1 MFNFKHLLNRAS
13 PRAEATPSF
22 DFGRMLNW
30 KILRGSHEFPG
41 PDGGT
46 CVNEAAIV
54 AAGYPYTPVRR
65 IDDCPASFSR
75 PLALYAMCLN
85 EIVLSDDLRQQLLM
99 PFVTRLAGSADT
111 LEVDMERVAL
121 ILRRT
126 VSEILPQ
133 AFEWAGRNREARR
146 CRSVATIQEA
156 IAVVKELSH
165 QDWHA
170 RGVHLTGLINSISM
184 AIEDYLAF
192 RAVDAAQYAG
202 TAIADVAEVIGSVGG
217 RGAAQA
223 AEKVYRHGAVILDAA
238 LKIGNRAD
246 MIAIDLVAKRMEK
259 AKRTASE
266 ATIVTVD

>member
-13 PRAEATPSF
+13 PRTETLPPF
-22 DFGRMLNW
+22 DFGRILNW

-65 IDDCPASFSR
+65 IYDCPASFSR

-85 EIVLSDDLRQQLLM
+85 EIVLSDDLRQELLM

-111 LEVDMERVAL
+111 LETDMERVAL
-121 ILRRT
+121 ILHRT
-126 VSEILPQ
+126 VAEILPQ
-133 AFEWAGRNREARR
+133 AFDWVGRTREARR
-146 CRSVATIQEA
+146 CRSVTTIQEA
-156 IAVVKELSH
+156 IAIVKDLSG

-217 RGAAQA
+217 RGASQA
-223 AEKVYRHGAVILDAA
+223 AERVYRHGAVILDGA
-238 LKIGNRAD
+238 LRIGNRSD
-246 MIAIDLVAKRMEK
+246 MIAIDLVAKRMQQ
-259 AKRTASE
+259 AKRSASE
-266 ATIVTVD
+266 APIVTVD

>member
-1 MFNFKHLLNRAS
+1 MFNFSFFKGRAA
-13 PRAEATPSF
+13 PNMQATTGF
-22 DFGRMLNW
+22 DFGRLLNW

-85 EIVLSDDLRQQLLM
+85 EIVLSDALRQELLM
-99 PFVTRLAGSADT
+99 PFVTRLSGSADT
-111 LEVDMERVAL
+111 LETYMERVAL

-126 VSEILPQ
+126 VAEILPE
-133 AFEWAGRNREARR
+133 AFEWAGRAREARR
-146 CRSVATIQEA
+146 CRSVTTVQEA
-156 IAVVKELSH
+156 IATVKDLSG

-184 AIEDYLAF
+184 AIEDYIAF

-238 LKIGNRAD
+238 LRIGNRAD
-246 MIAIDLVAKRMEK
+246 EIAHDVVAK
-259 AKRTASE
+259 
-266 ATIVTVD
+266 

>member
-13 PRAEATPSF
+13 PRTETLPPF
-22 DFGRMLNW
+22 DFGRILNW

-46 CVNEAAIV
+46 CVNEAAII

-65 IDDCPASFSR
+65 IDDCPTSFSR

-85 EIVLSDDLRQQLLM
+85 EIVLSDDLRQELLM

-111 LEVDMERVAL
+111 LETDMERVAL

-126 VSEILPQ
+126 VAEILPE
-133 AFEWAGRNREARR
+133 AFERAGRTREARR
-146 CRSVATIQEA
+146 CRSVTTIQEA
-156 IAVVKELSH
+156 ITTVKDLSG
-165 QDWHA
+165 QDWHT

-217 RGAAQA
+217 RGAGQA

-246 MIAIDLVAKRMEK
+246 MIAIDLVAKRMAS
-259 AKRTASE
+259 AKRSASE
-266 ATIVTVD
+266 APFVTVE